1 MESGEMFGPTIKLN
15 KDLWDRIKKCAG
27 AAGYSSPEEFVEHI
41 LERELAKLEDA
52 GSDEEIIKKL
62 KGLGYID

>member
-1 MESGEMFGPTIKLN
+1 MFGPAIKLN

-27 AAGYSSPEEFVEHI
+27 AAGYSSPEEFVEHV

-52 GSDEEIIKKL
+52 GSDEEIVKKL
-62 KGLGYID
+62 QGLGYID

>member
-1 MESGEMFGPTIKLN
+1 MSKTVKIR
-15 KDLWDRIKKCAG
+15 KDLYERAAQCAG
-27 AAGYSSPEEFVEHI
+27 AGGYSSAVEFIEHV

-52 GSDEEIIKKL
+52 ESDEEIVRKL

>member
-1 MESGEMFGPTIKLN
+1 MFGPSIKLN

-52 GSDEEIIKKL
+52 SSDEEIVKKL
-62 KGLGYID
+62 QGLGYID